1 MTILDRL
8 SQIAELSTLACSW
21 DTIYSQSYSHNKME
35 AAKKVFQTV
44 QRIVA
49 FIEEIQNHSELTE
62 ENKSFL
68 RSETHLMVLFS
79 EKYSWVAN
87 LSNSMEN

>member
-1 MTILDRL
+1 MTTLDRL

-35 AAKKVFQTV
+35 ASEKVFQTT

-49 FIEEIQNHSELTE
+49 LIEEIQNLSELTDG
-62 ENKSFL
+62 NKLFL
-68 RSETHLMVLFS
+68 DNVSALMVQFS
-79 EKYSWVAN
+79 EKYSWVAKT
-87 LSNSMEN
+87 